1 MSTKQTS
8 DAVIRVATD
17 GYMTAYLK
25 YAHKLVNEDAARMI
39 TVTGSGGA
47 IENAVLAAE
56 LIKRSFPGLHQQT
69 TIGIREYQGTKTNTA
84 NTDDAEEPQVRQVPY
99 VEIKLS
105 FDDNLDK
112 NHKGYQTPI
121 DAKLVKTDQQELLK
135 SVSLPRHSHGARRQR
150 GGAKKPV
157 VEA

>member
-1 MSTKQTS
+1 MSTKQSS

-25 YAHKLVNEDAARMI
+25 YAHKLVTEESARVV

-56 LIKRSFPGLHQQT
+56 LIKRSFAGLHQQT
-69 TIGIREYQGTKTNTA
+69 TIGVREFQGNKPNTA
-84 NTDDAEEPQVRQVPY
+84 YSDEAEKPQIRHVPY

-105 FDDNLDK
+105 FDDILDK
-112 NHKGYQTPI
+112 THTGYQAPI
-121 DAKLVKTDQQELLK
+121 DVKLVKTDQQELLK
-135 SVSLPRHSHGARRQR
+135 SVTLPRHSHGGRRSR
-150 GGAKKPV
+150 VGAKKQA